1 MAPRISS
8 KRKTYSPRLP
18 GDIPGRAVPRHHQ
31 SDADALHH
39 ATRLIYAVC
48 CLAGA
53 ADLLDE
59 IRVEMNAEGIPDA
72 IRRHDTAPLF
82 DWLIAAFSYQGI
94 SDRVATDYMARHG
107 RIRWHAIDA
116 EVRENPSCP
125 KLKNYWEFYDCKFDK
140 ISRTCA
146 EPDHFED
153 CPLPRHMLRN
163 GRLNRTAYS
172 LYFFVRD
179 IAQGDLAGW
188 IDSQLRRPDE
198 GTDDNRLARIGLRII
213 DPLRYVYGV
222 SDKVLTMTLSCILL
236 TAPPGYDVW
245 REVGG
250 SMIAVD
256 TLVHNFL
263 HRTGILA
270 RFGAEHCYGAA
281 CYRDR
286 GCAEILG
293 RVARQIDAR
302 AFNPAFPVV
311 FPRFVQHAVW
321 RFCAQNGLGVCNGN
335 RIDDRKPCGNVYCQV
350 QPICDRIA
358 LDDL

>member
-1 MAPRISS
+1 MTRPARTIPHHPARSKQGQVIGQAAPR
-8 KRKTYSPRLP
+8 
-18 GDIPGRAVPRHHQ
+18 GRQ
-31 SDADALHH
+31 DADADAVRH

-59 IRVEMNAEGIPDA
+59 IRVEMDAEGISDA

-94 SDRVATDYMARHG
+94 SDRVATEYMARHG

-146 EPDHFED
+146 EPDHFEG

-172 LYFFVRD
+172 LYFFIRD
-179 IAQGDLAGW
+179 IAQGDLVGW

-198 GTDDNRLARIGLRII
+198 GTDDNRLVRIGLRVI
-213 DPLRYVYGV
+213 DPLRYIYGV

-236 TAPPGYDVW
+236 AAPSGYEVW

-263 HRTGILA
+263 HRTGILR

-281 CYRDR
+281 CYRDG

-293 RVARQIDAR
+293 RVARQIDAS
-302 AFNPAFPVV
+302 AFNPAFPLV

-350 QPICDRIA
+350 RPICDRIV
-358 LDDL
+358 LDD

>member
-1 MAPRISS
+1 MARPHHPPHLKAHVVAGHPTAPPR
-8 KRKTYSPRLP
+8 
-18 GDIPGRAVPRHHQ
+18 Q
-31 SDADALHH
+31 SNADAVRH
-39 ATRLIYAVC
+39 ATKVIYAVC

-53 ADLLDE
+53 ADLLDD
-59 IRVEMNAEGIPDA
+59 IRAELDAEGIPEA

-94 SDRVATDYMARHG
+94 SDRVASEYMARHG

-116 EVRENPSCP
+116 EVQENPSCP
-125 KLKNYWEFYDCKFDK
+125 KLKDYWQFYDCKFEK
-140 ISRTCA
+140 VSRTCA
-146 EPDHFED
+146 EPDHIET
-153 CPLPRHMLRN
+153 CPLPRHILRN

-179 IAQGDLAGW
+179 IAKGDLVGW
-188 IDSQLRRPDE
+188 IDSQLRRLDE
-198 GTDDNRLARIGLRII
+198 GTDAGRLARIGLRII

-236 TAPPGYDVW
+236 TAPPGYEVW
-245 REVGG
+245 HEVGG
-250 SMIAVD
+250 GMIAVD

-263 HRTGILA
+263 HRTGILT
-270 RFGAEHCYGAA
+270 RFAAEHCYGPA
-281 CYRDR
+281 CYREG

-302 AFNPAFPVV
+302 AFNPAFPAI

-335 RIDDRKPCGNVYCQV
+335 RIDDRKACGNVYCQV
-350 QPICDRIA
+350 RPICDRIA

>member
-1 MAPRISS
+1 MARPYCPPRS
-8 KRKTYSPRLP
+8 KRHVVAGHTTAPPRE
-18 GDIPGRAVPRHHQ
+18 
-31 SDADALHH
+31 SDADAVRH
-39 ATRLIYAVC
+39 ATKVIYAVC

-53 ADLLDE
+53 VDLLDE
-59 IRVEMNAEGIPDA
+59 IRAEMEAEGIPDA

-94 SDRVATDYMARHG
+94 SDRVASEYMARHG
-107 RIRWHAIDA
+107 RIRWHAIDT
-116 EVRENPSCP
+116 EVKENPSCP
-125 KLKNYWEFYDCKFDK
+125 KLRDYWQFYDCKFEK
-140 ISRTCA
+140 VSRTCA
-146 EPDHFED
+146 EPDHIER

-172 LYFFVRD
+172 LYFFIRD
-179 IAQGDLAGW
+179 IAKGDFVGW
-188 IDSQLRRPDE
+188 IDSQLRRPDK
-198 GTDDNRLARIGLRII
+198 GTDAGRLARIALRII

-236 TAPPGYDVW
+236 TAPPGYEVW
-245 REVGG
+245 RDVGG

-270 RFGAEHCYGAA
+270 RFAAEHCYGPA
-281 CYRDR
+281 CYRDG
-286 GCAEILG
+286 GCAEILS

-302 AFNPAFPVV
+302 AFNPTFPSI

-335 RIDDRKPCGNVYCQV
+335 RIDDRKACCNVYCQV
-350 QPICDRIA
+350 RPICDRIA